1 MVVIGQ
7 VKVPKYW
14 KSSTSLL
21 CGDHGPRPF
30 IPRHSGYIHALLVI
44 RRNIDLMMSNI
55 YFYILIVPKRPLD
68 GFTVG
73 LKIGP
78 QLKDWFLGLGGVFL
92 ELGPPRFGRIV
103 VPR

>member
-1 MVVIGQ
+1 
-7 VKVPKYW
+7 
-14 KSSTSLL
+14 
-21 CGDHGPRPF
+21 
-30 IPRHSGYIHALLVI
+30 
-44 RRNIDLMMSNI
+44 MMSNI